1 MCRDISQ
8 NATSF
13 IILLDKVPGYNLNCQ
28 LIFHISSPVPTRNSH
43 QSDYLPICRTP
54 KMWTKVISNQ
64 GIFNIFSTFPP
75 PFLDWFKVARSTLE
89 RFNSLQTVLVWRQLF
104 KLHKQL
110 PQKLHCLLDVLTF
123 FFSTWFSRSDIS
135 DTLTESSVVVI
146 TLTATVHT
154 SRPRRNVHFNWS
166 VVFFWPK

>member
-64 GIFNIFSTFPP
+64 GIFNIFATFPP

-123 FFSTWFSRSDIS
+123 FFFDLVFTVRHQWHFDRELRRRYYPHGDCPYI
-135 DTLTESSVVVI
+135 TSSPE
-146 TLTATVHT
+146 
-154 SRPRRNVHFNWS
+154 RPL
-166 VVFFWPK
+166 